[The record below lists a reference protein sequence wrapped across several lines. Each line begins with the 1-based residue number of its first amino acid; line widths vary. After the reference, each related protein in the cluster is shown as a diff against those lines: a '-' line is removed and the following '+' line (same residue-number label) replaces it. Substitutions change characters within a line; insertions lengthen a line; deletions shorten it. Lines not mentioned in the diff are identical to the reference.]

1 MNMHCLLLS
10 ATSFSFL
17 MIKKTMRKARTWSTL
32 LFCFVLSFP
41 MLNSL
46 VYMALEFLSSGF
58 QLENLNLEDSILFS
72 NVV

>member
-1 MNMHCLLLS
+1 MVY
-10 ATSFSFL
+10 SFL
-17 MIKKTMRKARTWSTL
+17 FFS
-32 LFCFVLSFP
+32 FVLSFL

-46 VYMALEFLSSGF
+46 VYMALEFLSCGF